1 MFIVIDW
8 DYHCLVI
15 TDLTAIL
22 DKKNWIKERL
32 NCSEKFASSTMHM
45 RQQIMKLVHF

>member
-22 DKKNWIKERL
+22 DKKTGLKKDRIVLKNLQAVK
-32 NCSEKFASSTMHM
+32 C
-45 RQQIMKLVHF
+45 V